1 MADRQLHPGQP
12 LRNAVKI
19 ATGIATPYQSSPYA
33 QNTINTPDSANIR
46 QKISANATSQASQ
59 EISTSSLNLTQ
70 QSSPNNNT
78 PQNAVNTANWSIE
91 KKLGI
96 VESNSITRDGITL
109 RLLEDGKLQASLSN
123 SQNEIGIAW
132 VKKDGSYSATIRDK
146 IYKALPDGSSKMLRK
161 YSEGL
166 FSLEVTHHQAGQTT
180 LTLDMQEKVEAIK
193 LEANGKVYL
202 IDRSMIAQLQ
212 RSPSDRTTL
221 NTATEPQ
228 LVNAAQGPSQ
238 STASTS
244 VNKIAE
250 AVAVAAIVNSLSGT
264 TPAKGSTIS
273 EKPPATSTNNHER
286 GLIAKSPPETGL
298 KATETVAK
306 PSELSPRLNNLK
318 TVLANTNPKLIH
330 GPITPHSSGA
340 IDVQHIPN
348 KPQARLGNSASSNTT
363 LIETIPRAITEL
375 SGDASPSRSAK
386 ITSTLI
392 NSKTPNGAISM
403 VDDVIIDVD
412 WTYVDGKT
420 PQAKIGAGATAQ
432 ITSEVMSDFKTKLRA
447 SQFFKDHPAVGLSIL
462 ATVSEAIVAP
472 MKADYSENSEHSA
485 VPHLLRFIKLDPD
498 TAYTL
503 VTTEQGLKGVA
514 FESVAGAGDVAL
526 AVGADGLLAASAKTK
541 IGQALG
547 ARSLLVLTRGLAP
560 VAVAAHGFTT
570 YSHTDLARMTNL
582 QMYGNTASPIV
593 LGTLAGAGMGAGA
606 GVPVAGVGAIPGAIV
621 GGIAGGTIAA
631 VSEFAG
637 LKWNESQ
644 QHLDFESNWKRREV
658 SESLRYLSKGFA
670 LPADNPQVQ
679 KSADIPLEKLDP
691 EHQKA
696 IRDLARSNTLR
707 ELERLA
713 NNKTVSVD
721 QLKALGLKS
730 KEVDEK
736 IYLGTDK
743 ENVNIGSE
751 NLARIETLINGR
763 SGYNPA
769 RWVYGDYLDN
779 IRKNDRELVNRFE
792 LIYKEKLEEMK
803 KNYDLAP
810 KVSFSATGKVD
821 NTLTK
826 YIEQV
831 AKNIKPNDP
840 DKAKLEFL
848 QKSFPHFNE
857 ILKDP
862 ESREL
867 LIANLDYARDN
878 QDSTEFRKLLHI
890 DSN

>member
-1 MADRQLHPGQP
+1 MADRQLHLGQP

-46 QKISANATSQASQ
+46 QKISANATSQAYQ

-70 QSSPNNNT
+70 QSSPNNIT

-109 RLLEDGKLQASLSN
+109 LLLEDGKLQALLDN

-132 VKKDGSYSATIRDK
+132 VKKDGSYSATIRDT

-166 FSLEVTHHQAGQTT
+166 FSLEVTHHQAGKTT

-212 RSPSDRTTL
+212 RSPNDRTTL

-228 LVNAAQGPSQ
+228 PVNAAQGPSQ

-250 AVAVAAIVNSLSGT
+250 AVAVAAIVKSLSET

-273 EKPPATSTNNHER
+273 EKATATSTNNSER

-306 PSELSPRLNNLK
+306 PSERSLKPNNPRPL
-318 TVLANTNPKLIH
+318 LAEATPKLITN
-330 GPITPHSSGA
+330 PTTSHSNGA
-340 IDVQHIPN
+340 IDVQLIQN
-348 KPQARLGNSASSNTT
+348 RPQALLGNSASSNTT
-363 LIETIPRAITEL
+363 LIETTPRAITEL
-375 SGDASPSRSAK
+375 SGDTSPSTSAK
-386 ITSTLI
+386 ITSTLT
-392 NSKTPNGAISM
+392 NSKTRSGAISM
-403 VDDVIIDVD
+403 ADDGIIDVE
-412 WTYVDGKT
+412 WKYVDKAP
-420 PQAKIGAGATAQ
+420 PQARIGADATAQ
-432 ITSEVMSDFKTKLRA
+432 ITPEVVSEFKTKLRA

-485 VPHLLRFIKLDPD
+485 VPHLLRFMKLDPD
-498 TAYTL
+498 TAYTF

-526 AVGADGLLAASAKTK
+526 AVGADGLLAAGATTK
-541 IGQALG
+541 LGQALG

-560 VAVAAHGFTT
+560 VAIAAHGFTT
-570 YSHTDLARMTNL
+570 FSHTDLARMTDL
-582 QMYGNTASPIV
+582 QMNGNTVSPIV
-593 LGTLAGAGMGAGA
+593 LGTLAGAGMGA
-606 GVPVAGVGAIPGAIV
+606 PVGGVGVIPGA
-621 GGIAGGTIAA
+621 IAGGTIAA

-670 LPADNPQVQ
+670 LPADNPEVQ
-679 KSADIPLEKLDP
+679 KSANILLEQLDP

-707 ELERLA
+707 ELEELA

-769 RWVYGDYLDN
+769 RWIYGDYLDN
-779 IRKNDRELVNRFE
+779 IRKNDTELANRFE
-792 LIYKEKLEEMK
+792 LIYKEKLKEMK

-821 NTLTK
+821 NTLTT

-831 AKNIKPNDP
+831 AKNIKPSDP
-840 DKAKLEFL
+840 DNAKLEFL
-848 QKSFPHFNE
+848 RKSFPHFNQ

-862 ESREL
+862 ESLEL